1 MAKITLKKLIGN
13 NSHWTLNKSL
23 VRTIGLNETL
33 VLQHIIDLESVF
45 KKDEIFQPVHKMAD
59 ELGISEYAIKQ
70 AIGKLKSIDLISVER
85 KSVGYMNFYS
95 VNPEKVIEFMSGS
108 AQPTSEVKSTHQS
121 VEGVSEMNTTHSE
134 YEINSPV
141 DINSTLS
148 EMNTTNS
155 EYEIDI
161 AITNNTT
168 NNTEQIIN
176 TNNSTNPKAGNTK
189 NITERILDILVDAN
203 SDNLIYRRAVEDYNE
218 LGGLDGVA
226 LIMQWDDSVKKNYA
240 FQISNINSIR

>member
-134 YEINSPV
+134 YEI
-141 DINSTLS
+141 
-148 EMNTTNS
+148 
-155 EYEIDI
+155 DI

-189 NITERILDILVDAN
+189 NITERILDILIDAN
-203 SDNLIYRRAVEDYNE
+203 SDDLIYRRAVEDYNE
-218 LGGLDGVA
+218 LGGLDGVS
-226 LIMQWDDSVKKNYA
+226 LIMQWDDSVKKKYA

>member
-1 MAKITLKKLIGN
+1 MAKSQLKKIIGN
-13 NSHWTLNKSL
+13 NAHWTLNKSM
-23 VRTIGLNETL
+23 VRAIGLNETL

-45 KKDEIFQPVHKMAD
+45 KRDEIFQPVHQMAD

-70 AIGKLKSIDLISVER
+70 AIGKLKSVDLISVER

-95 VNPEKVIEFMSGS
+95 VNEERVMEFMSGS
-108 AQPTSEVKSTHQS
+108 ANSLVTVKATHQS
-121 VEGVSEMNTTHSE
+121 VEGPVTVKATHSDGE
-134 YEINSPV
+134 SNSLEHM
-141 DINSTLS
+141 NSTLS
-148 EMNTTNS
+148 GMDSTHSDGES
-155 EYEIDI
+155 SG

-168 NNTEQIIN
+168 KNTEQIIK
-176 TNNSTNPKAGNTK
+176 TNNSTNKKAGNTK

-203 SDNLIYRRAVEDYNE
+203 SDDLIYRRAVEDYNE

>member
-1 MAKITLKKLIGN
+1 MAKMNLKKLIGN
-13 NSHWTLNKSL
+13 NSHWTLNKSM
-23 VRTIGLNETL
+23 VRAIGLNETL

-45 KKDEIFQPVHKMAD
+45 KRNEIFQPVHKMAD

-70 AIGKLKSIDLISVER
+70 AIGKLKSVDLISVER

-95 VNPEKVIEFMSGS
+95 VNEEKVIEFMSGS
-108 AQPTSEVKSTHQS
+108 GQPTSEMKSTHQS

-148 EMNTTNS
+148 EMNTTHS

-189 NITERILDILVDAN
+189 NITERILDILIDAN
-203 SDNLIYRRAVEDYNE
+203 SDDLLYKRAVEDYNE
-218 LGGLDGVA
+218 LGGLEGVSK
-226 LIMQWDDSVKKNYA
+226 IMEWDDSIKRNYA
-240 FQISNINSIR
+240 LKINNINAIK